1 MEGHSSLASL
11 SELMASRPT
20 EILLIT
26 KRLNANDTVNFS
38 SSQSSHWFDSSVIE
52 IESNFTDN
60 WTPSGHKDGN
70 RYGEPGQSWHGAWV
84 ASHTVALSHSSLWLA
99 LFRLHETPDEMECTI
114 IL

>member
-20 EILLIT
+20 EILLISKT
-26 KRLNANDTVNFS
+26 RNANFS
-38 SSQSSHWFDSSVIE
+38 SSQSCHWFDSSVIE
-52 IESNFTDN
+52 IESNFLDN
-60 WTPSGHKDGN
+60 WTPSGHTDGN
-70 RYGEPGQSWHGAWV
+70 RYVEPGQGWHGAWV

-99 LFRLHETPDEMECTI
+99 LFRLHETRDEMECTI